1 MPNITCPEC
10 GQLTE
15 LLAVRRD
22 AGEFCSHCDFPLFWA
37 ASSIPAMAPG
47 ANSDTTL
54 RRLPGAGGRRRIGS
68 KICPECGELN
78 AMGLIHCTRCTAELD
93 PKPVVA
99 IPTPPPLPPLPPVVV
114 VTPEPGTRW
123 DYYVLG
129 ALLAAATIYAVA
141 VSVF

>member
-15 LLAVRRD
+15 LVAVRRD

-37 ASSIPAMAPG
+37 ASAIPAMAPG
-47 ANSDTTL
+47 ANSATTL

-68 KICPECGELN
+68 KICPDCGELN
-78 AMGLIHCTRCTAELD
+78 EMGLIHCTRCAAELD
-93 PKPVVA
+93 PKPPPPKPTPT
-99 IPTPPPLPPLPPVVV
+99 PTPPPPVVV
-114 VTPEPGTRW
+114 VTPAPGTRW

-129 ALLAAATIYAVA
+129 AGMAAAIIYAVA
-141 VSVF
+141 ITVF